1 MHYYKRNIGDY
12 HKKAGRLSILQHGA
26 YTLLID
32 ACYDREYFPT
42 LDEAIDWVWASSD
55 AEIEAVKFVLK
66 KFFKEIDGAY
76 TQSRIQDDLEKY
88 QANSV
93 TNKRIAIERERKRRE
108 TEGAENSTKRAD
120 VVNDSNDLSNEA
132 PPNHKPLTINQ
143 LKDMPDLGNQAF
155 LIIEEK
161 EVKQDYIEERNL
173 AFEDFWKQWSDNKKM
188 VGKINTAPKSAVK
201 TKFLN
206 QTFPASKVKAMGIE
220 AFNQEVELMLD
231 LSWNAHS
238 DIAKNDKTNTE
249 SSWFNYRS
257 MYPAK
262 FLSNA
267 QWRDQA

>member
-1 MHYYKRNIGDY
+1 MHYYQFNIGDY
-12 HKKAGRLSILQHGA
+12 ASHTSRLKPIEDLAYRRMLDLYYLNEQPLNLCLSDVAREIGLTDYLDEVTYVLNKFFIQTEFGFAQKRIDLEIKKYKSNHKSKIKAGKASAKARQ
-26 YTLLID
+26 
-32 ACYDREYFPT
+32 
-42 LDEAIDWVWASSD
+42 VKASSG
-55 AEIEAVKFVLK
+55 ESTVEQVLNTS
-66 KFFKEIDGAY
+66 A
-76 TQSRIQDDLEKY
+76 
-88 QANSV
+88 
-93 TNKRIAIERERKRRE
+93 TNDELNI
-108 TEGAENSTKRAD
+108 
-120 VVNDSNDLSNEA
+120 
-132 PPNHKPLTINQ
+132 NHKPLTINQ

-188 VGKINTAPKSAVK
+188 VGKINTAPKSTVK

-206 QTFPASKVKAMGIE
+206 QTFPASKVRAMGIE

-231 LSWNAHS
+231 LAWNAHS
-238 DIAKNDKTNTE
+238 DIAKNDKANTE